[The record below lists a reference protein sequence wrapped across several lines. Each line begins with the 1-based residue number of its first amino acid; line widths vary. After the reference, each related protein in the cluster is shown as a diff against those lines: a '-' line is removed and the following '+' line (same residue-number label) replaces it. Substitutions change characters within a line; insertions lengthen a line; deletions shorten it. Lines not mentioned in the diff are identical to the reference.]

1 MRPPFVE
8 PSVPVFVMCVS
19 PNTIVVRVVVGE
31 RVATTRTAVRAGTDP
46 LVAGFEATV
55 VPGRPVEPTI
65 RTGSGEA
72 GRSRISPPV
81 SGLDQFVV
89 PVLAGRDGTEV
100 FGVQERTELSE
111 IGVNTTAC
119 RVQFLYGLLFDR
131 PTGAF
136 VVLDGEA
143 HAIVPFDGH
152 RVVGPYVEVLER
164 ALQAVAFLGQ
174 HELVVVWH
182 VTPEELAPVRRD
194 EGDASVPGLGEGRPD
209 DVSDPLIG
217 ERRRDE
223 RECDVAR
230 DRLGVRFDAA
240 ELPDGQFCRDERR
253 DLRPEVTAGEEAHV
267 RAEGRCL
274 MRLDTD
280 AEPVAAI
287 REAIDAQEQ
296 VTVELRNYRKS
307 GEPFW
312 NRVSIAPVYDET
324 GQLRN
329 YVGFQEDITDRKER
343 IEKLRQYETIV
354 ETTGD
359 TTAVLDENG
368 RFELVNGRLADIYD
382 ATPEELQGEQAR
394 LVTYLREQHSG
405 VYEDLVDGRR
415 ESFRTELEL
424 TYPTHGT
431 RHADIRMTRLA
442 SDGEFRGIVVV
453 GRDISDRKQYE
464 RSLSALYEAIT
475 EFVGAATRPEAV
487 EHVVSAMSDAA
498 DLPNAAVYLYDED
511 EGVLRPERLSPDGA
525 DLVGTPPTIGPGE
538 GVAWRVFAAGETVL
552 YDDVREAE
560 DVYNPETPVRSEL
573 IVPLGEHGVLIAGD
587 PRPGAFDERNR
598 EFAEIIAAAA
608 EATLDS
614 VAQTER
620 LRERTRELD
629 RQMTRLDR
637 VNDLNGAIRRINR
650 AVVDADSRE
659 AIVETV
665 CDRLVDLGTIEFA
678 WVGEPAPD
686 AGQLSLGAWAGA
698 DRSYLDMRE
707 FPIDGTDSADPSLA
721 TARSQDVTY
730 VPDIVRRAQAGEW
743 QTAAL
748 QQGYKSVLS
757 VPLAYDDSLYGVL
770 TVFAPRQDLFDD
782 AFRTILT
789 ELGELVGL
797 GLNALDRRDALL
809 GRRHT
814 TVELEFDSGDTDDPL
829 FSLTQ
834 ALDCTV
840 EISTILPRDDASLVY
855 AECTAVTEQQ
865 VQTTVTD
872 LPGIREVRRVRGT
885 DPCESEP
892 CLFEFLVT
900 DAGFLSDLA
909 RHGVRSQ
916 TVTFEGDRSRI
927 VAVVPSTVDP
937 GTLVDDLRAR
947 WPGLELAGR
956 GIEHEAATA
965 SSAFLLTSELTAAQ
979 QEAVE
984 AAYEAGFFEWP
995 RDSTSED
1002 IAAALGISQPAFAQR
1017 LRAAESKLFDAYC
1030 RGVRRQSAGR
1040 LRS

>member
-1 MRPPFVE
+1 
-8 PSVPVFVMCVS
+8 
-19 PNTIVVRVVVGE
+19 
-31 RVATTRTAVRAGTDP
+31 
-46 LVAGFEATV
+46 
-55 VPGRPVEPTI
+55 
-65 RTGSGEA
+65 
-72 GRSRISPPV
+72 
-81 SGLDQFVV
+81 
-89 PVLAGRDGTEV
+89 
-100 FGVQERTELSE
+100 
-111 IGVNTTAC
+111 
-119 RVQFLYGLLFDR
+119 
-131 PTGAF
+131 
-136 VVLDGEA
+136 
-143 HAIVPFDGH
+143 
-152 RVVGPYVEVLER
+152 
-164 ALQAVAFLGQ
+164 
-174 HELVVVWH
+174 
-182 VTPEELAPVRRD
+182 
-194 EGDASVPGLGEGRPD
+194 
-209 DVSDPLIG
+209 
-217 ERRRDE
+217 
-223 RECDVAR
+223 
-230 DRLGVRFDAA
+230 
-240 ELPDGQFCRDERR
+240 
-253 DLRPEVTAGEEAHV
+253 
-267 RAEGRCL
+267 

-538 GVAWRVFAAGETVL
+538 GVAWRVFAVGETVL

-573 IVPLGEHGVLIAGD
+573 IVPLGEHGILIAGD